1 MTLLQITPPD
11 VEPVTLAQAKKQLEI
26 DDLILDDDEFIED
39 MLIPSA
45 TLDIEATVHRPMITR
60 TMELQLDGFPACA
73 RVELPLPPLQS
84 VVSVKYL
91 DAAGVEQTWAAS
103 NYVVDAPSGP
113 WPLPGCVRLAYA
125 ATWPTARSEPN
136 AVRIRF
142 LCGYGDDPSFV
153 PGGLKTGVL
162 LALAE
167 LHQHRDP
174 RLRGKSVD
182 TIRLDYE
189 PVDHATTPGI
199 FRVVAPYW
207 LPVIA

>member
-39 MLIPSA
+39 SLIPSA
-45 TLDIEATVHRPMITR
+45 RLDIEATVHRALVTQ
-60 TMELQLDGFPACA
+60 TWELRLDYFPRCEI
-73 RVELPLPPLQS
+73 ELPLPPLQS
-84 VVSVKYL
+84 VVSIKYI
-91 DAAGVEQTWAAS
+91 DAAGDEQTLAPS
-103 NYVVDAPSGP
+103 VYVVEAPSGP
-113 WPLPGCVRLAYA
+113 WPTPGCVRLAYA
-125 ATWPTARSEPN
+125 QTWPTTRAEPN

-189 PVDHATTPGI
+189 PVDHATTPAI

-207 LPVIA
+207 IPVIA